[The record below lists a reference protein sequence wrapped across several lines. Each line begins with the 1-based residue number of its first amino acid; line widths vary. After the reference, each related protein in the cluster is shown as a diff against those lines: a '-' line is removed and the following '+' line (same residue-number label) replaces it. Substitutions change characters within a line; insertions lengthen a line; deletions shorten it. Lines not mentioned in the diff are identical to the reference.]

1 MGKIHNI
8 FIFILILWSW
18 SSGLYAA
25 SADSLSIT
33 IENQEVS
40 EKSFVKNPAEKYTE
54 KDFDYETMEGT
65 SQNLI
70 ARFINWFFNLIQKV
84 FGIEFSPNTLHT
96 IETIFYILLSIGAVY
111 LIVKLLFG
119 KEISAFKKKENPI
132 TNWIVDEETVES
144 TNIDALIDAALKSHN
159 YRLAVRYLHLKTL
172 HTLGQAKLIDLHFEK
187 TNSDYQKELKAES
200 LKSDFARASYLYDYI
215 WYGEFAINQTTFEGV
230 HAHFDNL
237 LKNIER
243 HG

>member
-1 MGKIHNI
+1 MGKIYNI
-8 FIFILILWSW
+8 FIFILILWIG
-18 SSGLYAA
+18 SSGLFAS
-25 SADSLSIT
+25 SADTISIT
-33 IENQEVS
+33 IESREVS
-40 EKSFVKNPAEKYTE
+40 EKSFTKNPAEKYTE

-119 KEISAFKKKENPI
+119 KEISAFRKKENPV
-132 TNWIVDEETVES
+132 TNWVTYEEAVEK
-144 TNIDALIDAALKSHN
+144 TNVDALIDAALKSHD
-159 YRLAVRYLHLKTL
+159 YRLAVRYLHLKII
-172 HTLGQAKLIDLHFEK
+172 HTLAQTKLIDLHFEK
-187 TNSDYQKELKAES
+187 TNSDYQKELKVDS

-215 WYGEFAINQTTFEGV
+215 WYGEFAIDETTFKDV
-230 HAHFDNL
+230 RAHFDNL
-237 LKNIER
+237 LKNIEK